1 MPRQFDSPEAV
12 MQRALELARQG
23 EGFVE
28 PNPCVGAV
36 VVDKNLQ
43 LIAEGYHEQYGGPH
57 AEVQALRNAGDR
69 ARGAWIFVTLEP
81 CNHHGKTPPCSEAVI
96 QAGIQ
101 KVFIGCLDPA
111 PHEKRQGAERLRE
124 AGLQVEVGLCQQEAE
139 RLLRP
144 FTKLMTTGQPYV
156 HAKWAMTLDGKIA
169 TRTGS
174 SQWIS
179 GHESRAVVH
188 KLRGRCDAIL
198 TGRGT
203 VLADNPQLTAR
214 PPGPRTPL
222 RVVVDS
228 QAQLPLTSQL
238 VQTCSTDQPVLLACT
253 ARADA
258 EKVHQLQQL
267 GVEVQQFSASP
278 EGRPQLAALLTELG
292 KRKVTN
298 LFLEC
303 GGELLGS
310 FLDQR
315 LIDEVHVFLGP
326 KLVGGKEARSAVLG
340 GGVSEMAEALLLE
353 EIEAETLAQDV
364 YIRGIV
370 PFSSSTPV

>member
-1 MPRQFDSPEAV
+1 M
-12 MQRALELARQG
+12 
-23 EGFVE
+23 
-28 PNPCVGAV
+28 
-36 VVDKNLQ
+36 
-43 LIAEGYHEQYGGPH
+43 
-57 AEVQALRNAGDR
+57 
-69 ARGAWIFVTLEP
+69 
-81 CNHHGKTPPCSEAVI
+81 
-96 QAGIQ
+96 
-101 KVFIGCLDPA
+101 
-111 PHEKRQGAERLRE
+111 
-124 AGLQVEVGLCQQEAE
+124 
-139 RLLRP
+139 
-144 FTKLMTTGQPYV
+144 
-156 HAKWAMTLDGKIA
+156 
-169 TRTGS
+169 
-174 SQWIS
+174 
-179 GHESRAVVH
+179 
-188 KLRGRCDAIL
+188 
-198 TGRGT
+198 
-203 VLADNPQLTAR
+203 
-214 PPGPRTPL
+214 

-238 VQTCSTDQPVLLACT
+238 VQTCSSDQPVLLACT

-258 EKVHQLQQL
+258 EKVRQLQQL